1 VFILFYSF
9 QKAASILLK
18 TLILPFLGNFLFML
32 PIFKGVF
39 VGITLAL
46 IVGPA
51 LLVLLQTSI
60 HRGFKSG
67 LYIAAGIFLSDI
79 TVLALAFFGISQ
91 VLGKDPRE
99 NMWFAM
105 IGGIVLII
113 FGTITY
119 VRKSH
124 LETPDVHGQI
134 ENNAKHPMVYITK
147 GYFLNIANPGVWFV
161 WLTAMVTVSSS
172 YQADWKAVTAF
183 FAGTLL
189 TVLAT
194 DAFKCFI
201 AHRIKTLMT
210 PKTVGIINKIV
221 GLILIIFGTY
231 LIINIFYDLES
242 MVNLDKIGHAVDS
255 LRRA

>member
-1 VFILFYSF
+1 
-9 QKAASILLK
+9 
-18 TLILPFLGNFLFML
+18 ML
-32 PIFKGVF
+32 PVVNGVF

-67 LYIAAGIFLSDI
+67 LFIASGIFLSDV
-79 TVLALAFFGISQ
+79 TVLALAYLGISQ
-91 VLGKDPRE
+91 VLGHDPRE
-99 NMWFAM
+99 NMWFGM
-105 IGGIVLII
+105 IGGIILII
-113 FGTITY
+113 FGTVTFT
-119 VRKSH
+119 RKVSIQSK
-124 LETPDVHGQI
+124 EEAEKNGNRP
-134 ENNAKHPMVYITK
+134 KHPMVYVTK

-172 YQADWKAVTAF
+172 YQADWKAVTSF

-194 DAFKCFI
+194 DTLKCFI

-210 PKTVGIINKIV
+210 PRIVTVINRIV
-221 GLILIIFGTY
+221 GLILVVFGAY
-231 LIINIFYDLES
+231 LILNVFYDVES
-242 MVNLDKIGHAVDS
+242 MVHLDEIGKAVDS
-255 LRRA
+255 LRSGS